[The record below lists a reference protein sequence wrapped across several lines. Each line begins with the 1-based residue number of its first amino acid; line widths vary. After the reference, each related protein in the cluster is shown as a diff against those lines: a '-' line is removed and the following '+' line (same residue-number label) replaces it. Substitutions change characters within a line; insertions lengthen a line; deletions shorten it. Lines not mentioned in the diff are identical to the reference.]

1 MIGGLAS
8 RATPAAQPPS
18 VTNLQ
23 QHMDI
28 ASIRTDYKRGEL
40 DEAHAAADPIEQF
53 SRWWAEARRSEIAE
67 VNAMTL
73 ATASAAGRPSARTVL
88 LKDFDSRGFVFYTN
102 YDSRKGRE
110 LAANPQAALLF
121 FWKELERQVR
131 IDGRIEQVSAEDSDA
146 YYASRPLASRIG
158 AWASP
163 QSEPIAGKA
172 WLVARAAEMG
182 LRHGLSPARPP
193 HWGGYRVCPEAI
205 EFWQGRPSRLHDRL
219 LYTRG
224 DGGWLRSRLAP

>member
-1 MIGGLAS
+1 
-8 RATPAAQPPS
+8 
-18 VTNLQ
+18 
-23 QHMDI
+23 MDI

-40 DEAHAAADPIEQF
+40 DETHAAADPIEQF
-53 SRWWAEARRSEIAE
+53 SRWWEEARRCEIAD

-73 ATASAAGRPSARTVL
+73 ATASAASRPSARTVL

-131 IDGRIEQVSAEDSDA
+131 IDGRIERVSAEDSDA
-146 YYASRPLASRIG
+146 YFASRPLASRIG

-163 QSEPIAGKA
+163 QSEAIPGKA
-172 WLVARAAEMG
+172 WLVAKAAEMG

-224 DGGWLRSRLAP
+224 DGGWIRSRLAP

>member
-1 MIGGLAS
+1 
-8 RATPAAQPPS
+8 
-18 VTNLQ
+18 
-23 QHMDI
+23 MDI

-40 DEAHAAADPIEQF
+40 DEAHAAGDPIEQF
-53 SRWWAEARRSEIAE
+53 SRWWEEARRSEIAD

-88 LKDFDSRGFVFYTN
+88 LKDFDGRGFVFYTN

-131 IDGRIEQVSAEDSDA
+131 IDGSIERVSAEDSDA
-146 YYASRPLASRIG
+146 YFASRPLASRIG

-163 QSEPIAGKA
+163 QSEAIPGKA
-172 WLVARAAEMG
+172 WLVAKAAEMG

-219 LYTRG
+219 LYTRSN
-224 DGGWLRSRLAP
+224 GGWMRSRLAP